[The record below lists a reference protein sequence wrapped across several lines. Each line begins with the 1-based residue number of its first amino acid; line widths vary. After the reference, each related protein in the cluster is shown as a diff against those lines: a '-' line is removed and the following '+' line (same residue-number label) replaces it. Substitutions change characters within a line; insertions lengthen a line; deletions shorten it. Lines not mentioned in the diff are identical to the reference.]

1 MATAVVDI
9 ASDLVRKKWM
19 REGLIQASHKSF
31 WSSLSGNSAESVVY
45 QSNNENAADGHTVVF
60 DFDGN
65 LAGEGFLGKETATG
79 KGEQKRKFSDK
90 LTVKRTRHVV
100 DNGDKFDGVNI
111 GDLSVTQHED
121 SRRKLGDLFMRVK
134 DQSLYDAGQ
143 GYLARDVGNN
153 NPTHIIRPNARAN
166 IGALTSGDVL
176 GFDFMMELEHV
187 IKTGNGFTSGAR
199 RAPLKPYMTADGRP
213 YWLFVVDSY
222 MSLALKKET
231 KFQNIMQNAD
241 IRGANNRLISGV
253 LGKIG
258 SLVIVEAGTFFG
270 SSSANSLVKTAVEI
284 PGLRTV
290 DASGTFSGTTTAQSG
305 VVASRGLI
313 MGAGALQI
321 GFGKQPDYKF
331 KESEDFGINSESA
344 VEAWW
349 NVQKCKLV
357 AENEDYSQAKVAG
370 IDYGIVTVET
380 YATTI

>member
-31 WSSLSGNSAESVVY
+31 WSSLTGNSAESVVY
-45 QSNNENAADGHTVVF
+45 QANNENAADGHTVVF

-65 LAGEGFLGKETATG
+65 LSGEGFSGKESATG

-90 LTVKRTRHVV
+90 LIVQRTRHVV

-111 GDLSVTQHED
+111 GDLSITQHED

-134 DQSLYDAGQ
+134 DQTLYDAAQ

-166 IGALTSGDVL
+166 IGALTSSDVL

-187 IKTGNGFTSGAR
+187 IKTGTGFTSGSR

-213 YWLFVVDSY
+213 YWLFVIDSY
-222 MSLALKKET
+222 MSLSLKKET

-270 SSSANSLVKTAVEI
+270 SSSSNKLVKTSVEI

-290 DASGTFSGTTTAQSG
+290 DASGTFLGAGTQSG
-305 VVASRGLI
+305 IVASRGVI

-331 KESEDFGINSESA
+331 QESTDFAINSESA
-344 VEAWW
+344 LEAWW

-370 IDYGIVTVET
+370 IDYGMITVET
-380 YATTI
+380 YAATI